1 MGLTTRAGTGF
12 PVGKAG
18 PIVNRWRSVPW
29 SLVLALSLAWL
40 DALSA
45 APESEAAEI
54 AILKS
59 SDLSAYNQAVEGF
72 RSAATNDNLT
82 LREYDL
88 EGDVERGRKLA
99 RRIRASDAALVLA
112 VGVKAALAAK
122 LEVLDVP
129 VVYCLVLDP
138 DKYDLSGP
146 NVSGISLE
154 VPPAQQFTTMKAIL
168 PTLKRVGVLYDPS
181 KSARLMQ
188 EATLAA
194 KQQGLELLAQPVSS
208 EREIPPMLR
217 TLLPLV
223 DALWLVPDT
232 TVLSEESLSFILQ
245 ESLDANR
252 SVFGF
257 SSEFV
262 KRGALL
268 GLSVNYRDIGKQA
281 ARLSSRILD
290 RQIVPPVKL
299 VPDRYSLALNLK
311 TARFLGLD
319 IPPEIERR
327 ADERY

>member
-1 MGLTTRAGTGF
+1 M
-12 PVGKAG
+12 
-18 PIVNRWRSVPW
+18 NRWRSFPW
-29 SLVLALSLAWL
+29 SLTLALTFAWL
-40 DALSA
+40 VFPYSVAVTRA
-45 APESEAAEI
+45 TEI

-72 RSAATNDNLT
+72 RSSATNDNFT
-82 LREYDL
+82 FREYDL
-88 EGDVERGRKLA
+88 EGDLERGRKLA

-138 DKYDLSGP
+138 DKYDLSAP

-154 VPPAQQFTTMKAIL
+154 VPPAQQFATMKTIL
-168 PTLKRVGVLYDPS
+168 PKLKRIGVLYDPT
-181 KSARLMQ
+181 KTARLLQ
-188 EATLAA
+188 EATLVA
-194 KQQGLELLAQPVSS
+194 KQQGIELLAQPISS

-217 TLLPLV
+217 TLLPIV

-232 TVLSEESLSFILQ
+232 TVLSEESLPFILQ

-281 ARLSSRILD
+281 ARLSRRILD
-290 RQIVPPVKL
+290 RQVVPPVKT
-299 VPDRYSLALNLK
+299 VPEHFSLALNLK

>member
-1 MGLTTRAGTGF
+1 MRAGK
-12 PVGKAG
+12 VG
-18 PIVNRWRSVPW
+18 PIVNRRRSFPW
-29 SLVLALSLAWL
+29 SLALALTFAWL
-40 DALSA
+40 VFPHSVAVSA
-45 APESEAAEI
+45 ATEI

-72 RSAATNDNLT
+72 RSAATNDNFT
-82 LREYDL
+82 FREYDL
-88 EGDVERGRKLA
+88 EGDLERGRKLA

-138 DKYDLSGP
+138 DKYDLSAP

-154 VPPAQQFTTMKAIL
+154 VPPAQQFATMKTIL
-168 PTLKRVGVLYDPS
+168 PKLKRVGVLFDPT
-181 KSARLMQ
+181 KTGRLLQ
-188 EATLAA
+188 EATLVA
-194 KQQGLELLAQPVSS
+194 KQQGIELLAQPISS

-232 TVLSEESLSFILQ
+232 TVLSEESLPFILQ

-281 ARLSSRILD
+281 ARLSRRILD
-290 RQIVPPVKL
+290 RQVVPPVKT
-299 VPDRYSLALNLK
+299 VPDHFSLALNLK
-311 TARFLGLD
+311 TARFLGLE

>member
-1 MGLTTRAGTGF
+1 M
-12 PVGKAG
+12 
-18 PIVNRWRSVPW
+18 NRWRSTPW

-40 DALSA
+40 F
-45 APESEAAEI
+45 APPFASVSTASEI

-72 RSAATNDNLT
+72 RSAAAHDNLT
-82 LREYDL
+82 FREYDL
-88 EGDVERGRKLA
+88 EGDLERGRKLA

-138 DKYDLSGP
+138 DKYDLSAS

-154 VPPAQQFTTMKAIL
+154 VPPAQQFSTMKAIL
-168 PTLKRVGVLYDPS
+168 PKLKRIGVLYDPS

-188 EATLAA
+188 EATMVA

-217 TLLPLV
+217 SLLPLV

-232 TVLSEESLSFILQ
+232 TVLSEESLPFILQ

-268 GLSVNYRDIGKQA
+268 GISVNYRDIGKQA
-281 ARLSSRILD
+281 ARLSRRILD
-290 RQIVPPVKL
+290 RQVVPPIKA
-299 VPDRYSLALNLK
+299 VPDHFTLTLNLK

>member
-1 MGLTTRAGTGF
+1 
-12 PVGKAG
+12 
-18 PIVNRWRSVPW
+18 VNRWRSAPW
-29 SLVLALSLAWL
+29 SLVRALVIAWL
-40 DALSA
+40 VVPHA
-45 APESEAAEI
+45 AAVSGATEI

-59 SDLSAYNQAVEGF
+59 SDLSAYNQAVDGF
-72 RSAATNDNLT
+72 RSVARNDDLT

-88 EGDVERGRKLA
+88 AGDFERGRKLA
-99 RRIRASDAALVLA
+99 RRIRASDAALVVA

-138 DKYDLSGP
+138 EKYDLSAP

-154 VPPAQQFTTMKAIL
+154 VPPAQQFSTMQAIL
-168 PTLKRVGVLYDPS
+168 PKLKRVGVLYDPS
-181 KSARLMQ
+181 KTARLLQ
-188 EATLAA
+188 EATLVA
-194 KQQGLELLAQPVSS
+194 KQHGIELLAQPISS

-217 TLLPLV
+217 SLLPLV

-232 TVLSEESLSFILQ
+232 TVLSEESLPFILQ

-281 ARLSSRILD
+281 ARLSKRILD
-290 RQIVPPVKL
+290 HQVVPPVKT
-299 VPDRYSLALNLK
+299 VPDHFNLALNLK

-319 IPPEIERR
+319 IPPDIERR

>member
-1 MGLTTRAGTGF
+1 M
-12 PVGKAG
+12 
-18 PIVNRWRSVPW
+18 NRWRPAPW
-29 SLVLALSLAWL
+29 PLVLALSFAWL
-40 DALSA
+40 VSLHSVG
-45 APESEAAEI
+45 ESEATEI

-72 RSAATNDNLT
+72 RSTATNDNLT

-88 EGDVERGRKLA
+88 EGDLERGRKLA

-138 DKYDLSGP
+138 DKYDLSAP
-146 NVSGISLE
+146 NLSGISLE
-154 VPPAQQFTTMKAIL
+154 VPPAQQFATMKTIL
-168 PTLKRVGVLYDPS
+168 PKLKRVGVLYDPG
-181 KSARLMQ
+181 KTARLLQ
-188 EATLAA
+188 EATAVA
-194 KQQGLELLAQPVSS
+194 KQQGIELLAQPISS

-232 TVLSEESLSFILQ
+232 TVLSEESLPFILQ

-281 ARLSSRILD
+281 ARLSKRILD
-290 RQIVPPVKL
+290 RQVVPPVKT
-299 VPDRYSLALNLK
+299 VPDHFNLALNLK